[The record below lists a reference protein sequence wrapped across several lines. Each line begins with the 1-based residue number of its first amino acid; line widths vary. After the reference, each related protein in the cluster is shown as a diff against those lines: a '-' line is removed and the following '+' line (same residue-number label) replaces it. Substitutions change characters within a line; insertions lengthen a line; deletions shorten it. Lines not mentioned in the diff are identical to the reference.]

1 MTWKLASR
9 ALHLPL
15 SNSLAL
21 PSRVQGWLKR
31 VTCRL
36 SIGSKISCGYAL
48 ALSIAVVGTTGG
60 IIIGDH
66 YQQQAKEQEK
76 DAQEEIRL
84 LNQLQTRLL
93 QTRTHEHEL
102 IYSLEQPERLQNE
115 VSHFIKH
122 AAELKRLWSE
132 FKSSEGNTKNSKVE
146 ELPQEIEMARGI
158 LQNHQGLVE
167 AYLHQI
173 EEFLKQIDGSNLK
186 PEELEATQKLIL
198 NFNKGSLPLEINHL
212 SDNLTELLKLTYEE
226 FEQAEANTIAAQGL
240 RVRLIV
246 VSMLLSVAIATFLAL
261 YTSRAIA
268 RPLRAVT
275 DVAQQVT
282 EDGNFNLQAPV
293 ATEDEVGVLAVSLNS
308 LIQRV
313 AAYTQELE
321 LARQTLERRVDE
333 RTQELS
339 QKNQQLLQA
348 HNQLSQTLQNLQQ
361 TQAQLIQTEKMS
373 SLGQMIAGVAHE
385 INNPLNFIYNNLEYA
400 NNYTQ
405 DLLKLVRLYQQQYS
419 NPTAVIQDQTEAI
432 DLDFLV
438 EDLPKTLSSMEMGA
452 ERMRQLVLSLRN
464 FSRVDEAEVKLVNLH
479 EGIESTLLILNH
491 QLKQRIEVVK
501 QYGDLPLVE
510 CYPAQLNQVFMNIL
524 QNAIDALQDAGE
536 QPHKQIVIKTETVAA
551 NQIQVRIQDNGP
563 GMPSEI
569 KNKIFDPFFTTKAV
583 GKGTGLG
590 LSICFQIINKHQG
603 QMEVIAQPNQ
613 GTEFA
618 IALPIQQPHSSV
630 VATSDKLPT
639 AEIPP
644 AFKCPS
650 SV

>member
-313 AAYTQELE
+313 AVYTQELE

-536 QPHKQIVIKTETVAA
+536 RPHKQIVIKTETVAG

-630 VATSDKLPT
+630 VATSDKLP
-639 AEIPP
+639 AADIPP

>member
-48 ALSIAVVGTTGG
+48 ALSIAVVGTTAG

-115 VSHFIKH
+115 VSHLIKH

-536 QPHKQIVIKTETVAA
+536 RPHKQIVIKTETVAG

-569 KNKIFDPFFTTKAV
+569 KDKIFDPFFTTKAV

-630 VATSDKLPT
+630 VATSDKLPA
-639 AEIPP
+639 AEIAP

>member
-1 MTWKLASR
+1 
-9 ALHLPL
+9 
-15 SNSLAL
+15 
-21 PSRVQGWLKR
+21 
-31 VTCRL
+31 
-36 SIGSKISCGYAL
+36 
-48 ALSIAVVGTTGG
+48 
-60 IIIGDH
+60 
-66 YQQQAKEQEK
+66 
-76 DAQEEIRL
+76 
-84 LNQLQTRLL
+84 
-93 QTRTHEHEL
+93 
-102 IYSLEQPERLQNE
+102 
-115 VSHFIKH
+115 
-122 AAELKRLWSE
+122 
-132 FKSSEGNTKNSKVE
+132 
-146 ELPQEIEMARGI
+146 
-158 LQNHQGLVE
+158 
-167 AYLHQI
+167 
-173 EEFLKQIDGSNLK
+173 
-186 PEELEATQKLIL
+186 
-198 NFNKGSLPLEINHL
+198 
-212 SDNLTELLKLTYEE
+212 LTELLKLTYEE

-618 IALPIQQPHSSV
+618 IALPIQQPHSSA
-630 VATSDKLPT
+630 VATSDKLP
-639 AEIPP
+639 AADIPP

>member
-48 ALSIAVVGTTGG
+48 ALSIAVVGTTAG

-536 QPHKQIVIKTETVAA
+536 RPHKQIVIKTETVAA

>member
-31 VTCRL
+31 VPCRL

-48 ALSIAVVGTTGG
+48 ALSIAVVGTTAG

-226 FEQAEANTIAAQGL
+226 LEQAEANTIAAQGL

-536 QPHKQIVIKTETVAA
+536 RPHKQIVIKTETVAG

-569 KNKIFDPFFTTKAV
+569 KDKIFDPFFTTKAV

-630 VATSDKLPT
+630 VATSDKLPA
-639 AEIPP
+639 AEIAP

>member
-313 AAYTQELE
+313 AVYTQELE

-618 IALPIQQPHSSV
+618 IALPIQQPHSSAA
-630 VATSDKLPT
+630 ATSDKLPA

>member
-313 AAYTQELE
+313 AVYTQELE

-536 QPHKQIVIKTETVAA
+536 RPHKQIVIKTETVAG

-569 KNKIFDPFFTTKAV
+569 KDKIFDPFFTTKAV

-630 VATSDKLPT
+630 VATSDKLPA
-639 AEIPP
+639 AEIAP

>member
-31 VTCRL
+31 VPCRL

-313 AAYTQELE
+313 AVYTQELE

-536 QPHKQIVIKTETVAA
+536 RPHKQIVIKTETVAA

-630 VATSDKLPT
+630 VATSDKLPA

>member
-48 ALSIAVVGTTGG
+48 ALSIAVVGTTAG

-115 VSHFIKH
+115 VSHLIKH

-282 EDGNFNLQAPV
+282 EDGDFNLQAPV

-313 AAYTQELE
+313 AVYTQELE

-536 QPHKQIVIKTETVAA
+536 RPHKQIVIKTETVAA
-551 NQIQVRIQDNGP
+551 TQIQVRIQDNGP

-569 KNKIFDPFFTTKAV
+569 KDKIFDPFFTTKAV

-618 IALPIQQPHSSV
+618 IALPIQQPHSSA

-639 AEIPP
+639 ADIPP

>member
-31 VTCRL
+31 VPCRL

-313 AAYTQELE
+313 AVYTQELE

-536 QPHKQIVIKTETVAA
+536 RPHKQIVIKTETVAA

-630 VATSDKLPT
+630 VATSDKLPA
-639 AEIPP
+639 AEIAP

>member
-48 ALSIAVVGTTGG
+48 ALSIAVVGTTAG

-569 KNKIFDPFFTTKAV
+569 KDKIFDPFFTTKAV

>member
-48 ALSIAVVGTTGG
+48 ALSIAVVGTTAG

-167 AYLHQI
+167 AYLHLI

-293 ATEDEVGVLAVSLNS
+293 ATEDEVGVLAVSLN
-308 LIQRV
+308 
-313 AAYTQELE
+313 
-321 LARQTLERRVDE
+321 
-333 RTQELS
+333 
-339 QKNQQLLQA
+339 
-348 HNQLSQTLQNLQQ
+348 
-361 TQAQLIQTEKMS
+361 
-373 SLGQMIAGVAHE
+373 
-385 INNPLNFIYNNLEYA
+385 
-400 NNYTQ
+400 
-405 DLLKLVRLYQQQYS
+405 
-419 NPTAVIQDQTEAI
+419 
-432 DLDFLV
+432 
-438 EDLPKTLSSMEMGA
+438 
-452 ERMRQLVLSLRN
+452 
-464 FSRVDEAEVKLVNLH
+464 
-479 EGIESTLLILNH
+479 
-491 QLKQRIEVVK
+491 
-501 QYGDLPLVE
+501 
-510 CYPAQLNQVFMNIL
+510 
-524 QNAIDALQDAGE
+524 
-536 QPHKQIVIKTETVAA
+536 
-551 NQIQVRIQDNGP
+551 
-563 GMPSEI
+563 
-569 KNKIFDPFFTTKAV
+569 
-583 GKGTGLG
+583 
-590 LSICFQIINKHQG
+590 
-603 QMEVIAQPNQ
+603 
-613 GTEFA
+613 
-618 IALPIQQPHSSV
+618 
-630 VATSDKLPT
+630 
-639 AEIPP
+639 
-644 AFKCPS
+644 
-650 SV
+650 

>member
-48 ALSIAVVGTTGG
+48 ALSIAVVGTTAG

>member
-31 VTCRL
+31 VPCRL

-48 ALSIAVVGTTGG
+48 ALSIAVVGTTAG

-313 AAYTQELE
+313 AVYTQELE

-618 IALPIQQPHSSV
+618 IALPIQQPHSSAA
-630 VATSDKLPT
+630 ATSDKLPA

>member
-48 ALSIAVVGTTGG
+48 ALSIAVVGTTAG

-313 AAYTQELE
+313 AVYTQELE

-618 IALPIQQPHSSV
+618 IALPIQQPHSSAA
-630 VATSDKLPT
+630 ATSDKLPA

>member
-31 VTCRL
+31 VPCRL

-48 ALSIAVVGTTGG
+48 ALSIAVVGTTAG

-313 AAYTQELE
+313 AVYTQELE

-569 KNKIFDPFFTTKAV
+569 KDKIFDPFFTTKAV

-630 VATSDKLPT
+630 VATSDKLPA
-639 AEIPP
+639 AEIAP

>member
-1 MTWKLASR
+1 
-9 ALHLPL
+9 
-15 SNSLAL
+15 
-21 PSRVQGWLKR
+21 
-31 VTCRL
+31 
-36 SIGSKISCGYAL
+36 
-48 ALSIAVVGTTGG
+48 VGTTAG

-536 QPHKQIVIKTETVAA
+536 RPHKQIVIKTETVAA